1 MVKSLVFT
9 GLFAFLKYSERAIKN
24 ADDSDVTLIIYKEK
38 QDEGTKLTVT
48 LCIKLNKPCLL
59 MDLSEHFYKT
69 TEPYYNTP
77 Y

>member
-1 MVKSLVFT
+1 MLT
-9 GLFAFLKYSERAIKN
+9 I
-24 ADDSDVTLIIYKEK
+24 DSDATLIIYKEK
-38 QDEGTKLTVT
+38 QDEGIKLTVT